1 MKRIIALS
9 LALIM
14 LFSLTA
20 SALTNKKDPLTLK
33 RTAPVINNTLPD
45 VKTNASFAVDLTVEA
60 TGLDLHY
67 EWNLALYNGVRKPVF
82 KVVGEDS
89 PKIEFS
95 PELINGKVRDISYL
109 DGAKLYCRVYNAY
122 GEAKTNTIT
131 FEIISAP
138 TITEQP
144 QNLTVH
150 EGHPVEFYFGVNG
163 EEVHYTWTVY
173 KGDESETY
181 NENGGAVDG
190 GYFHLTENAVYD
202 MHNGIKVQCYAWNG
216 DGEVVSDMVTLTVIK
231 YPNAGQPDHM
241 PEVSD
246 FTDVPANAWYYNDVA
261 NAVEMGLINGT
272 STTSYSPNDD
282 LTIGAAI
289 KLAACMH
296 QKYHTGAVTLKNGT
310 VNWYDTYVEYA
321 EKNGIIYRDEWDEA
335 YNKKATRQEFVT
347 IFYKALPHTEYPEIN
362 DIDANAIPDVPM
374 DIGYASVV
382 YGFYRAG
389 ILTGSDANGTF
400 YPNRNIQRSEVAT
413 IISRMMDKSARKFIV
428 LPAIDLGL
436 MKGPMCWIS
445 GNKYVFITEREGKA
459 AVQFGYW
466 ESPYYPTRPVAF
478 VSAVGV
484 NGNFMDIDLY
494 YPPLS
499 GDNAADSQDLQ
510 PGYETIHIDMEYL
523 DVDGKVKMRWNNE
536 TEWSHY
542 YPAGPTWQDGYN
554 EVH

>member
-1 MKRIIALS
+1 
-9 LALIM
+9 
-14 LFSLTA
+14 
-20 SALTNKKDPLTLK
+20 
-33 RTAPVINNTLPD
+33 
-45 VKTNASFAVDLTVEA
+45 
-60 TGLDLHY
+60 
-67 EWNLALYNGVRKPVF
+67 
-82 KVVGEDS
+82 
-89 PKIEFS
+89 
-95 PELINGKVRDISYL
+95 
-109 DGAKLYCRVYNAY
+109 
-122 GEAKTNTIT
+122 
-131 FEIISAP
+131 
-138 TITEQP
+138 
-144 QNLTVH
+144 
-150 EGHPVEFYFGVNG
+150 
-163 EEVHYTWTVY
+163 
-173 KGDESETY
+173 
-181 NENGGAVDG
+181 
-190 GYFHLTENAVYD
+190 
-202 MHNGIKVQCYAWNG
+202 MHNGIEVQCYAWNG

-231 YPNAGQPDHM
+231 DQNAGQPDHM

-272 STTSYSPNDD
+272 
-282 LTIGAAI
+282 
-289 KLAACMH
+289 
-296 QKYHTGAVTLKNGT
+296 
-310 VNWYDTYVEYA
+310 VNWYDIYVEYA

-510 PGYETIHIDMEYL
+510 PCYETIHIDMEYL